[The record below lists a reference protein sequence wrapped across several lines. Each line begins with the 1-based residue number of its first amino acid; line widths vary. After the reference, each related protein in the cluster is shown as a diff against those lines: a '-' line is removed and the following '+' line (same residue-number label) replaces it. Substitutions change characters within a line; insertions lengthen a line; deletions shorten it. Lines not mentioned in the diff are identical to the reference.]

1 MKENIGG
8 KHARRVSEKS
18 IKDRSW
24 ILRNSREQ
32 GGCHMKCPRCEG
44 LMVRDHFYDPDG
56 PFLRMET
63 LRCLNCGETVY
74 PKAAKKSD
82 DIPGRVKRNPAPQAA

>member
-1 MKENIGG
+1 
-8 KHARRVSEKS
+8 
-18 IKDRSW
+18 
-24 ILRNSREQ
+24 
-32 GGCHMKCPRCEG
+32 MKCPRCEG

-74 PKAAKKSD
+74 PKAVKKSAEM
-82 DIPGRVKRNPAPQAA
+82 PGRIKGNPASQAA